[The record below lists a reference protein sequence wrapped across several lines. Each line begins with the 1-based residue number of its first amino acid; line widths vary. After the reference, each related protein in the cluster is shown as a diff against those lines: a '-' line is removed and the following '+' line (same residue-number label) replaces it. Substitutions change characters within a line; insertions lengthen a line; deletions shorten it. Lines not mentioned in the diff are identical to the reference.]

1 MSEKRDLFCVRFGFA
16 SVSSFICVSVLCLL
30 WITFF
35 LPRNTRKK
43 SGTRNAQNEDTEED
57 TKHAFLHSSISADLA
72 SNRTDLFDGLTACR
86 A

>member
-35 LPRNTRKK
+35 YHGIRGKKAEHGMHRTKTQKKTRNTPFY
-43 SGTRNAQNEDTEED
+43 TA
-57 TKHAFLHSSISADLA
+57 AF
-72 SNRTDLFDGLTACR
+72 RLTWHPIVLIYSTG
-86 A
+86 